1 MSIYGSNPSRSTW
14 QFDGIFDSY
23 TSMSNAKDSILYGRH
38 VFLIQSDGDYKAGVY
53 QKTDNTAQPFIF
65 LGDITALNLSN
76 IVIEP
81 SDPYVNSGQIIADE
95 DGNATIKLTLNSLR
109 ALENLSIDR
118 TSLLTVDQDDPQNPI
133 IQFYNF
139 PETNP
144 GSTSESGNYTPSI
157 TNGFDLKGDGVTV
170 KLIKGTPTARSQ
182 VVLTAAPSWRQFPA
196 TAAES
201 VTINYDDTDNAVTLS
216 NMNYNYDSQSD
227 TLIATIEDESD
238 NA

>member
-14 QFDGIFDSY
+14 QFDGIFSTYDE
-23 TSMSNAKDSILYGRH
+23 MFNAKDSILYGRH

-53 QKTDNTAQPFIF
+53 QKTDNTTQPFIF

-76 IVIEP
+76 IVVEP
-81 SDPYVNSGQIIADE
+81 NNPYENKGEIIADE

-109 ALENLSIDR
+109 ALENLSIER
-118 TSLLTVDQDDPQNPI
+118 TSLLTVDDSQEPI

-170 KLIKGTPTARSQ
+170 KLIKGTPTARAQ
-182 VVLTAAPSWRQFPA
+182 VILTAAPTWKQFPT

-201 VTINYDDTDNAVTLS
+201 VTINYDDAEDAVTLS

>member
-14 QFDGIFDSY
+14 QFDGIFNTYDE
-23 TSMSNAKDSILYGRH
+23 MSNAKDSILYGRH

-76 IVIEP
+76 IIIEP
-81 SDPYVNSGQIIADE
+81 RNPYVNSGEIIADE
-95 DGNATIKLTLNSLR
+95 DGNATIKLSLTSLR

-118 TSLLTVDQDDPQNPI
+118 TSLLTADDSQGSI

-170 KLIKGTPTARSQ
+170 KLIRGTPTARAQ
-182 VVLTAAPSWRQFPA
+182 VILTAAPAWRQFPT

-201 VTINYDDTDNAVTLS
+201 VTVNYDDTEGAVTLN
-216 NMNYNYDSQSD
+216 NMNYNYDSQSN
-227 TLIATIEDESD
+227 TLTATIEDESD